1 MEGWVPG
8 EAEIKKALNALFSQ
22 KPPPSISKIDP
33 ICHVAVN
40 YVKVSLIRFYEVNLL
55 FIHQFIVL

>member
-1 MEGWVPG
+1 MEGWIPG
-8 EAEIKKALNALFSQ
+8 EAEIKKALNALFNQ

-40 YVKVSLIRFYEVNLL
+40 YVKVCL
-55 FIHQFIVL
+55 FRLYCCEIVIYT